1 MNTIDTDITD
11 AIKRMVADQV
21 ARARNR
27 DPKWERALRN
37 LVADIEQHREDAQR
51 LYDDMKANGLTMGT
65 IEAEG
70 YLRAMNLAT
79 EDASYRLKLAEEP
92 DDDE

>member
-1 MNTIDTDITD
+1 MNTIDSDIID
-11 AIKRMVADQV
+11 AIKSMVAYQV
-21 ARARNR
+21 ERTRNR

-37 LVADIEQHREDAQR
+37 LVAEIEQHREDAQR
-51 LYDDMKANGLTMGT
+51 LCDDMKANGLTMGT

-79 EDASYRLKLAEEP
+79 KEAADWLKWAEET

>member
-1 MNTIDTDITD
+1 MNTIDTDIID

-21 ARARNR
+21 SRARNR
-27 DPKWERALRN
+27 DPEWEHALRS
-37 LVADIEQHREDAQR
+37 LVADIERHREDAQR
-51 LYDDMKANGLTMGT
+51 LYDDMKATGLTAGT

-79 EDASYRLKLAEEP
+79 EDASYRLKLPEEP

>member
-1 MNTIDTDITD
+1 MNTIDNDIID

-21 ARARNR
+21 ERARKR
-27 DPKWERALRN
+27 DLNWERALRD
-37 LVADIEQHREDAQR
+37 LVAEIEQHREDAQR

-79 EDASYRLKLAEEP
+79 KEAADWLKWAEET

>member
-1 MNTIDTDITD
+1 MNTIDSDIID
-11 AIKRMVADQV
+11 AIKCMVAYQV
-21 ARARNR
+21 ERARKR
-27 DPKWERALRN
+27 DPKWERALRD
-37 LVADIEQHREDAQR
+37 LVAEIEQHREDAQR

-79 EDASYRLKLAEEP
+79 EYASYWLKWAEET

>member
-1 MNTIDTDITD
+1 
-11 AIKRMVADQV
+11 
-21 ARARNR
+21 
-27 DPKWERALRN
+27 
-37 LVADIEQHREDAQR
+37 
-51 LYDDMKANGLTMGT
+51 MKANGLTMGT

-79 EDASYRLKLAEEP
+79 EDAIYRLKWAEEP